1 MSDGEPN
8 KETPN
13 YTVDISKQSLI
24 DIYAK
29 QWVLN
34 WCMKNHPEVFKEADK
49 AIKKLIQEDKDEN
62 N

>member
-1 MSDGEPN
+1 MSEDEPN

-13 YTVDISKQSLI
+13 YTVNMSKQSVI

-34 WCMKNHPEVFKEADK
+34 WCMKNHPEVFKKAEE
-49 AIKKLIQEDKDEN
+49 AIKKFIEEEDGGA
-62 N
+62 